1 MNFKIKK
8 FIKINPFIIPIL
20 CLSILSDYF
29 KEFLTVL
36 FLVTI
41 HEIIHILVA
50 YKFGCKLEKLYITPL
65 GQKAILKNFNKI
77 MPIKKF
83 IVVLSGPLFNLI
95 LFLICDSI
103 FYDSFEFFKKA
114 NLVIFL
120 FNMFPIYPLDGGR
133 LLQILLEDIVGF
145 IIINKFIL
153 NLTKIISLILILFGL
168 IQNILYPFNISLILI
183 SMYIRF
189 ISISEYTNNTII
201 FYKDLVTQEK
211 KYCKYN
217 ILKIKNIIVGKD
229 YIIKDIIEKTSWG
242 TYLNVSFFYYNKLI
256 TFSENEIINYFLNEN
271 AYSKLEDIYLKKY

>member
-36 FLVTI
+36 LLVTI

-256 TFSENEIINYFLNEN
+256 TFSESEIINYFLNEN